1 MVLTKLDDIRNLNCV
16 THYRYAN
23 YPLVIPVNTLITET
37 KFVFKHDTKVGTP
50 IYAFQFIFCT
60 NGDTDA
66 EYPVIRCISERIK

>member
-50 IYAFQFIFCT
+50 IYAFLFIVCT
-60 NGDTDA
+60 NGDTGVK
-66 EYPVIRCISERIK
+66 YPVIHRISEKIK